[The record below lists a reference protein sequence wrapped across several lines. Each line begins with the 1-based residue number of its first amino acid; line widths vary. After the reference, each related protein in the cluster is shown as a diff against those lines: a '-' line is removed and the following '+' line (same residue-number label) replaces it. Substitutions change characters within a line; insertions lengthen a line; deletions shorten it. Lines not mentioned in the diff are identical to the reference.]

1 MRSQI
6 ALLLVTL
13 AGLKAEDG
21 LAPLV
26 VSSCIAGI
34 LFFVIVLGSSF
45 VCFIS
50 WRKRSKKVSQT
61 TSNPRVSSFVN
72 TDSPPPQ
79 AKAYT
84 HHALLV
90 RQRPPLQFY
99 TVRSDP
105 RDQGLAAGAVPMG
118 PFRRPTS
125 MGRPVLYL
133 DMLDP
138 AMNENNAMPHY
149 ANAAYGGMNISEM
162 QSVDERG
169 STKDNYRR
177 KHGKSKRRS
186 RSRSRARSESESR
199 DRSRSSDDRRPQM
212 NQRLRPYP
220 EEEIPVLAMP
230 GDIILTDIRSSR
242 RESPARPLPAE
253 PKREQAFPRT
263 SGIATVLQERTL
275 TMTDRE
281 SESDASSLS
290 GEARGGVDTVHAD
303 NVNLH
308 GYTQDFQ
315 KSDSQLSQAE
325 DNSTPDPDYL
335 LDFNVSPAEKS
346 TVSQQRV
353 TARDSVE
360 VVPHDFAETIP
371 RGHFS
376 AGPGDD
382 NLAGRRRDTDP
393 NDKSPNNGLSRHQP
407 VTPVDSQDI
416 NDILKSLDQAFTPG
430 VSSPPYSEAAQSTR
444 PVPVRQ
450 LSPEEYRPPTPPP
463 DMDSSDDSDTDERF
477 SKLLVTTRPP
487 TPPRDSAS
495 GKQEEKS
502 RLLSGMQT
510 MDGLRL
516 LIHSIRPLSPPPES

>member
-1 MRSQI
+1 MSKRPRLMTDCWCI
-6 ALLLVTL
+6 ACEKKCGHFSVTGAARQYFL
-13 AGLKAEDG
+13 EHNGGLKAEDG

-169 STKDNYRR
+169 RLKTTTDESTGSPKGGPDQG
-177 KHGKSKRRS
+177 H
-186 RSRSRARSESESR
+186 
-199 DRSRSSDDRRPQM
+199 
-212 NQRLRPYP
+212 
-220 EEEIPVLAMP
+220 VLA
-230 GDIILTDIRSSR
+230 
-242 RESPARPLPAE
+242 
-253 PKREQAFPRT
+253 
-263 SGIATVLQERTL
+263 
-275 TMTDRE
+275 
-281 SESDASSLS
+281 
-290 GEARGGVDTVHAD
+290 
-303 NVNLH
+303 
-308 GYTQDFQ
+308 
-315 KSDSQLSQAE
+315 LSQ
-325 DNSTPDPDYL
+325 NHVIVPDP
-335 LDFNVSPAEKS
+335 A
-346 TVSQQRV
+346 T
-353 TARDSVE
+353 TAD
-360 VVPHDFAETIP
+360 
-371 RGHFS
+371 
-376 AGPGDD
+376 
-382 NLAGRRRDTDP
+382 
-393 NDKSPNNGLSRHQP
+393 
-407 VTPVDSQDI
+407 
-416 NDILKSLDQAFTPG
+416 
-430 VSSPPYSEAAQSTR
+430 
-444 PVPVRQ
+444 
-450 LSPEEYRPPTPPP
+450 
-463 DMDSSDDSDTDERF
+463 
-477 SKLLVTTRPP
+477 
-487 TPPRDSAS
+487 
-495 GKQEEKS
+495 
-502 RLLSGMQT
+502 
-510 MDGLRL
+510 LR
-516 LIHSIRPLSPPPES
+516 